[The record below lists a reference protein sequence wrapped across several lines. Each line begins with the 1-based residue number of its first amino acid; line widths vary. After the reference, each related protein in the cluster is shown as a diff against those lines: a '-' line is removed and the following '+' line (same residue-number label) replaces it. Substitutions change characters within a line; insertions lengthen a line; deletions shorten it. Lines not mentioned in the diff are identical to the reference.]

1 MNFPQIQMQSQMGK
15 IEISQTRGKQ
25 EITQP
30 NAELKIEQPASEMKI
45 QTTQSKLTIDQT
57 KAWEDMNLM
66 SVLRSSEKFAE
77 EGKAGLQEGIARRAG
92 QGRQMMEIEHQGQV
106 FVNQAIS
113 NSERP
118 SKNLNIAFIPS
129 PFAVKVDYIPSQV
142 HIDVQRNE
150 PIIDATPHYPEH
162 DYVPGKVS
170 INMAQYPHLDIDI
183 TDTEL

>member
-1 MNFPQIQMQSQMGK
+1 MNFPQIQMQSQMGQ

-30 NAELKIEQPASEMKI
+30 KAEPSIKQPSAEMEI
-45 QTTQSKLTIDQT
+45 GTTPSRLTIDQT

-77 EGKAGLQEGIARRAG
+77 EGATAIQEGTARRAE
-92 QGRQMMEIEHQGQV
+92 QGRQMMEIEHQEQI

-113 NSERP
+113 NSKRP

-129 PFAVKVDYIPSQV
+129 SFAVKIDYKPSQV
-142 HIDVQRNE
+142 HIDVQRND
-150 PIIDATPHYPEH
+150 PIIDAIPHYPEH
-162 DYVPGKVS
+162 HYNPGEVS
-170 INMAQYPHLDIDI
+170 IKMAQYPYLEIDVA
-183 TDTEL
+183 DTEL